1 MDTGRVRR
9 LVVVLPVLAVL
20 PLALTACGG
29 DDPSGPG
36 QASGPEPS
44 PSSSL
49 YTLTPLPM
57 PEKPPPTGTLVADMR
72 QSSRDAAANRFEVWI
87 YNDTVE
93 AIRPTK
99 VTYSDGRFRTTLPGT
114 RLREIPSQS
123 ERGFPIY
130 QPDQPA
136 CDSTAKHGEITVEYG
151 GTTVTVP
158 VEDETDVVGR
168 YTSARCLETA
178 VAEVAELSWDDAVPA
193 DEEGVVGTNGTL
205 TLVVRT
211 TGVPGHTLTIDTVS
225 GTPVLAPVGT
235 DVWRPDA
242 TIHGDD
248 PPSRIP
254 LPLKPNRCDAH
265 AFAESGGATAFKIG
279 LHLDGEPGQITLRM
293 STAGAANA
301 INFAQATCG
310 FLVDINGN
318 VASGAPVPSPSPSP

>member
-1 MDTGRVRR
+1 MDTVGVRR
-9 LVVVLPVLAVL
+9 LLALLPLVAVLA
-20 PLALTACGG
+20 ACGP
-29 DDPSGPG
+29 DDEPDAGAAA
-36 QASGPEPS
+36 QPEAS
-44 PSSSL
+44 PSRSL
-49 YTLTPLPM
+49 YTLSPLPM
-57 PEKPPPTGTLVADMR
+57 PTKGPPTGTLVADMR

-87 YNDTVE
+87 YNDTAE
-93 AIRPTK
+93 SIRPRK
-99 VTYSDGRFRTTLPGT
+99 VTYSDGRFSGTLPGT

-136 CDSTAKHGEITVEYG
+136 CDSSAEHGEVTVTYG
-151 GTTVTVP
+151 GTEATVP

-168 YTSARCLETA
+168 YTSARCLEKA
-178 VAEVAELSWDDAVPA
+178 VAEVAELSWDDAVPP
-193 DEEGVVGTNGTL
+193 DEEGVVGTDGTL

-211 TGVPGHTLTIDTVS
+211 TGLPGHTLTIDTVS

-235 DVWRPDA
+235 DVWRPDV

-248 PPSRIP
+248 PPSRIA

-279 LHLDGEPGQITLRM
+279 LHLDGEAGQITLRM

-301 INFAQATCG
+301 IGFAQATCG

-318 VASGAPVPSPSPSP
+318 VASGSPLPSPSP

>member
-1 MDTGRVRR
+1 MSRR
-9 LVVVLPVLAVL
+9 VVVPVVAAL
-20 PLALTACGG
+20 LALPTLAACS
-29 DDPSGPG
+29 DDSSGPG
-36 QASGPEPS
+36 TADGPDPS
-44 PSSSL
+44 PSRSI

-57 PEKPPPTGTLVADMR
+57 PTKPPPSGTLVADMR

-87 YNDTVE
+87 NNDT
-93 AIRPTK
+93 ADTITPTK
-99 VTYSDGRFRTTLPGT
+99 VTYRDGRFETTLPGT
-114 RLREIPSQS
+114 RLRDIPSQS

-130 QPDQPA
+130 QPEQPA
-136 CDSTAKHGEITVEYG
+136 CGSDAEHGEVTVEYG
-151 GTTVTVP
+151 DQEVTVP

-168 YTSARCLETA
+168 YTGARCLEIA
-178 VAEVAELSWDDAVPA
+178 VAQVADLSWDDAVPP

-205 TLVVRT
+205 TLVVQPSGRT
-211 TGVPGHTLTIDTVS
+211 GHTLTIDTVS
-225 GTPVLAPVGT
+225 GTPVLAPVGS
-235 DVWRPDA
+235 DVWRPDV
-242 TIHGDD
+242 TVHGDD
-248 PPSRIP
+248 QPSRVD

-318 VASGAPVPSPSPSP
+318 QQGGSPSPSP